1 MTSTTSP
8 LGRRALVGGVG
19 LGTAAAITPLA
30 AEALAPGKGKG
41 KRGGKGGDKD
51 KGASRT
57 LLPKADRHLVT
68 RFSFGLTPE
77 LARDVRRRG
86 GAEAWFE
93 RQLKPSK
100 INDGRA
106 EAAERWWPSLRLGPG
121 SLWSRQVSG
130 VEAGYEVMDDYVR
143 ATLLRRVFSERQVLE
158 VMAAF
163 WENHLH
169 VPAIG
174 DPHFTFRADYG
185 RVIRKHAL
193 GRFDEML
200 LDATTHPANL
210 MYFAADRSTK
220 EHPNENLGRELLE
233 LHTVGVGSY
242 TERDVRDSA
251 RILTGWTVDREAW
264 RALYLYDTHYRGRV
278 QVKGFKDRNR
288 GADGRK
294 VTREYLK
301 HLAHHPDTA
310 RHLATKL
317 AVKFVSDDPP
327 ASLVRQLA
335 KVYLDND
342 TAIVPVLRAL
352 VASKAFARAEGAKV
366 RDAGEDVVATLRV
379 LAPTISQPP
388 TGEAYGDSNVAA
400 LLWQTRQIGPAPHT
414 WSPPDGA
421 PIDNAGW
428 SSPSRILGSMATH
441 YGMAGGWNGG
451 EDIRFREP
459 VSWLPRPQL
468 LFSEYVE
475 HMSMRILHRPATGT
489 LMLACKRATG
499 YEADEPVDV
508 DHPLADWMFPR
519 FLATFLDSPAHF
531 TR

>member
-1 MTSTTSP
+1 MSSTTSA
-8 LGRRALVGGVG
+8 LGRRALVGGAS
-19 LGTAAAITPLA
+19 LGAAAALLPLA
-30 AEALAPGKGKG
+30 SAPADALAPGGGKGRGKG
-41 KRGGKGGDKD
+41 KR
-51 KGASRT
+51 R
-57 LLPKADRHLVT
+57 LLSKQDRHLVS
-68 RFSFGLTPE
+68 RFSFGITPE

-93 RQLKPSK
+93 RQLKPSRIRDPK
-100 INDGRA
+100 A
-106 EAAERWWPSLRLGPG
+106 ETIASWFPSMRRGPG
-121 SLWSRQVSG
+121 ELWTRQVTD
-130 VEAGYEVMDDYVR
+130 VEGGWQVMDDYVR
-143 ATLLRRVFSERQVLE
+143 WVLLRHVHSNRQVLE
-158 VMAAF
+158 VMTSF

-169 VPAIG
+169 VPAVG
-174 DPHFTFRADYG
+174 DPHFTYRADYG
-185 RVIRKHAL
+185 QTIRKHAL
-193 GRFDEML
+193 GRFDEL
-200 LDATTHPANL
+200 LLAAATHPANL
-210 MYFAADRSTK
+210 MYFAADKSTK

-233 LHTVGVGSY
+233 LHTVGVGNYS
-242 TERDVRDSA
+242 ERDVRDSA

-278 QVKGFKDRNR
+278 KVKGFTDKNHK
-288 GADGRK
+288 ADGKK
-294 VTREYLK
+294 VTRDYLK

-317 AVKFVSDDPP
+317 AIKFVSDDPP

-335 KVYLDND
+335 RVYLDND

-352 VASKAFARAEGAKV
+352 VASKAFKKAEGEKV

-379 LAPTISQPP
+379 LAPTFRRPP
-388 TGEAYGDSNVAA
+388 TGEEYGSSGVAA
-400 LLWQTRQIGPAPHT
+400 LLWQTSQIGPPPHT

-428 SSPSRILGSMATH
+428 SSPSRLLGSMATH
-441 YGMAGGWNGG
+441 YGMAGGWSGG
-451 EDIRFREP
+451 DDIVFREP

-468 LFSEYVE
+468 RFDEYVE
-475 HMSMRILHRPATGT
+475 HMSERILHRPATGT

-499 YEADEPVDV
+499 YDADEPIDV

-519 FLATFLDSPAHF
+519 FLATFLDSPDHF